1 MTSTG
6 WGALSTIFKVF
17 GMTRTRIRDLPIYI
31 RVCYYCAKSAGFAT
45 LQTNLELGNYKFYM
59 RVNTTHRLQYNY
71 RKNWATI
78 LMIESNYKNFCAPF
92 TFFMSD
98 LVLLCNLTRTKTSI
112 RYAKENDKEKRERRK
127 ERER

>member
-1 MTSTG
+1 
-6 WGALSTIFKVF
+6 
-17 GMTRTRIRDLPIYI
+17 
-31 RVCYYCAKSAGFAT
+31 
-45 LQTNLELGNYKFYM
+45 
-59 RVNTTHRLQYNY
+59 
-71 RKNWATI
+71 
-78 LMIESNYKNFCAPF
+78 MIESNYKNFCAPF